1 MVGGW
6 ELSWVVIDM
15 DPKANFYNTL
25 SDSNTYEAVWEW
37 LLGLR
42 SGALRQSLYGISI
55 IQYIIPILQGGW
67 LGAMLS
73 CHVTWILKSIS

>member
-15 DPKANFYNTL
+15 DPKANLYNTL

-37 LLGLR
+37 LRGWGGR
-42 SGALRQSLYGISI
+42 ALRQSL
-55 IQYIIPILQGGW
+55 
-67 LGAMLS
+67 
-73 CHVTWILKSIS
+73 

>member
-6 ELSWVVIDM
+6 ELGCVVIDM

-37 LLGLR
+37 LWGLR
-42 SGALRQSLYGISI
+42 GGALRQSL
-55 IQYIIPILQGGW
+55 
-67 LGAMLS
+67 
-73 CHVTWILKSIS
+73 

>member
-37 LLGLR
+37 LWG
-42 SGALRQSLYGISI
+42 
-55 IQYIIPILQGGW
+55 LQGGALW
-67 LGAMLS
+67 QSL
-73 CHVTWILKSIS
+73 